1 VLGVFGLVGGIAI
14 PHGRMS
20 GAEEP
25 LALVLVSET
34 PINFDAIDNRPV
46 DIFVALIVPDGDNQ
60 QHLKTLA
67 TIADK
72 LNNKDFCK
80 QLRSAK
86 SDAELYQVIVN
97 QS

>member
-1 VLGVFGLVGGIAI
+1 MGGV
-14 PHGRMS
+14 
-20 GAEEP
+20 EEP
-25 LALVLVSET
+25 LALVLVSDK
-34 PINFDAIDNRPV
+34 PVNFDAIDNCPV

-72 LNNKDFCK
+72 LSNKEFCK

-86 SDAELYQVIVN
+86 TDAELYQVIVD